1 MNKASKTL
9 LLALASIAASLLVG
23 IAVAAYLTVPRIPLI
38 SEGDG
43 LLVFDPEIGARATP
57 SSHARRIYPAVR
69 DRQTFAF
76 DIYTDDRGARVDGPG
91 GKSRDQVDILV
102 VGDSFTWGYALA
114 NEDTYARRLVRE
126 LDASVS
132 NFAMAAYGTT
142 QSLQILRRN
151 ADLAPKLV
159 VYGIIAHHLERNVS
173 PCLPSYYPFCF
184 SASHVAWNEA
194 GQPSIARPQSNGVQR
209 FQRHLA
215 GDFLDPVTWLTH
227 GIDVVRGRLEYG
239 LATYATPADEKKEEA
254 LAYLLREMQRSADQI
269 GAKLLVVY
277 LPTNYYSAPAAL
289 PRVIGDID
297 LLDLTDA
304 FQRERDRGANLYIM
318 GDGHPNRAAHE
329 LMSREIAR
337 HVRDKGLLEVKSSRR
352 EPG

>member
-1 MNKASKTL
+1 MNKVSKTL
-9 LLALASIAASLLVG
+9 LLVLASTAASVLVG

-43 LLVFDPEIGARATP
+43 LLVFDPEIGARANP

-69 DRQTFAF
+69 DRQAFAF

-91 GKSRDQVDILV
+91 QKSPEQVDILV

-114 NEDTYARRLVRE
+114 NEETYSRHLARE

-142 QSLQILRRN
+142 QSVQMLRRN
-151 ADLAPKLV
+151 ADLAPRLV

-184 SASHVAWNEA
+184 SASHVAWNDS
-194 GQPSIARPQSNGVQR
+194 GQPSIGRPQSNGVQR

-227 GIDVVRGRLEYG
+227 GIDVVRGRIEYA
-239 LATYATPADEKKEEA
+239 LASYGTPSDEKKEEA
-254 LAYLLREMQRSADQI
+254 LAFLLRDMQRSADEI
-269 GAKLLVVY
+269 GAKLVVVY
-277 LPTNYYSAPAAL
+277 LPTNYYSAPEAL

-297 LLDLTDA
+297 LLDLTEA
-304 FQRERDRGANLYIM
+304 FRRERDAGANLYIV

-329 LMSREIAR
+329 LISREIAR
-337 HVRDKGLLEVKSSRR
+337 HVRDKGLLAVTNSRR
-352 EPG
+352 QPD